1 MPPNRINPE
10 DESHLGILSVFHFV
24 LGGLY
29 LLGILFL
36 VGHFM
41 IMSMVFEMPGV
52 MAPVVPPPPAPV
64 VMETPVESAE
74 AAPEVEAPGTVVP
87 LAPVASAPSPPV
99 FPKEM
104 KAFFIGFYIVMGL
117 MILTASVCNV
127 LSGVFI
133 RKRKHRIFSMVIAG
147 LNCLQIPFGTALG
160 VFTLVV
166 LARPSVKSA
175 YDAKQQV

>member
-1 MPPNRINPE
+1 MPPSQINLE
-10 DESHLGILSVFHFV
+10 DESHLGILSIFHFV

-29 LLGILFL
+29 LLGIFFL

-41 IMSMVFEMPGV
+41 IMSMVFQMPGV
-52 MAPVVPPPPAPV
+52 MTPAVPPPPAPV
-64 VMETPVESAE
+64 AIGTPVESV
-74 AAPEVEAPGTVVP
+74 EVPPAVETPGTIVP
-87 LAPVASAPSPPV
+87 LSPPAPAPSAPV

-104 KAFFIGFYIVMGL
+104 KAFFVGFYIVIGVL
-117 MILTASVCNV
+117 ILTASVCNV

-160 VFTLVV
+160 VFTLIV
-166 LARPSVKSA
+166 LARPSVRSA
-175 YDAKQQV
+175 YDAKLQV